1 MAKCVLGV
9 NELEVLGYNLSAE
22 GITATDHKI
31 KAIESFSEPT
41 TIKELRRLLG
51 LINYQRRFIPDA
63 AAILAPLN
71 SYLQGDVKNISK
83 ISLNFN
89 AKQALE
95 RIKQEITQL
104 VCLAYPRHDAQLQL
118 KTDASNLGL
127 GAALE

>member
-31 KAIESFSEPT
+31 KAIKSFSEPT

-51 LINYQRRFIPDA
+51 LINYQRRYIPDA

-71 SYLQGDVKNISK
+71 SYLQGDVKNNSK
-83 ISLNFN
+83 ISLNSS

-95 RIKQEITQL
+95 RIKQE
-104 VCLAYPRHDAQLQL
+104 
-118 KTDASNLGL
+118 ASLL
-127 GAALE
+127 